1 MCKQSKILEQQKQAN
16 KFFVDVQSQQC
27 WHLIT
32 EKTNIL
38 HICESLREHPKNI
51 TDFEKKKM
59 LQKQN

>member
-1 MCKQSKILEQQKQAN
+1 M
-16 KFFVDVQSQQC
+16 DVQPQQC

-51 TDFEKKKM
+51 TNFEKKKM
-59 LQKQN
+59 LQKQNQKHMKMEEIAIFVGEEC